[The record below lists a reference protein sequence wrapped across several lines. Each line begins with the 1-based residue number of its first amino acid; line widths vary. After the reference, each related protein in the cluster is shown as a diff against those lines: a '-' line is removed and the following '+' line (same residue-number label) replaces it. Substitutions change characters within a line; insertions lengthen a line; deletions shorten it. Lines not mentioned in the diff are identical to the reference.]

1 MKPVT
6 FTHTK
11 KESPFDRS
19 GTKKKKMMMMF
30 ALTLMTMSHSVT
42 AFVVPLPMK
51 PMPSPMTTKTSATTV
66 FGMMDATYG
75 LRKATFGIVNKE
87 TLRRVVEGQKKN
99 DVVFLDVRNP
109 DEIAES
115 SLSNVPFVVVEGR
128 YLLSED
134 SASIAKQAS
143 RDIPRKDTPC
153 IVFCA
158 KGGRAMKAC
167 QTLTNDLGYTNVYNA
182 GGISDIDF
190 L

>member
-1 MKPVT
+1 MKPAT
-6 FTHTK
+6 FTHPK
-11 KESPFDRS
+11 KESPINRS
-19 GTKKKKMMMMF
+19 GTKKMTMF
-30 ALTLMTMSHSVT
+30 ALTLMAMSNSAVT
-42 AFVVPLPMK
+42 AFVVPVPMK
-51 PMPSPMTTKTSATTV
+51 PMTTKTSATSL

-87 TLRRVVEGQKKN
+87 TLRKVVEGQKKN
-99 DVVFLDVRNP
+99 GVVFLDVRNP

-115 SLSNVPFVVVEGR
+115 SLSNAPFVVVEGR

-167 QTLTNDLGYTNVYNA
+167 QTLTNALGYTNVYNA